1 VRPRLSCVATGPSS
15 EQGRLERLLRGD
27 PPVAEPADMLSRYGF
42 VAAAALGFVAIVGG
56 GTGLVDQMLGLLV
69 PAGLLLAAIGLMRV
83 TNYHGVRDRD
93 RLREEHGLMFR
104 LTENRNA
111 TAFGGAILTVI
122 GVGWCVLGISAL

>member
-1 VRPRLSCVATGPSS
+1 
-15 EQGRLERLLRGD
+15 
-27 PPVAEPADMLSRYGF
+27 MLSRYGF

-104 LTENRNA
+104 LAENRNA